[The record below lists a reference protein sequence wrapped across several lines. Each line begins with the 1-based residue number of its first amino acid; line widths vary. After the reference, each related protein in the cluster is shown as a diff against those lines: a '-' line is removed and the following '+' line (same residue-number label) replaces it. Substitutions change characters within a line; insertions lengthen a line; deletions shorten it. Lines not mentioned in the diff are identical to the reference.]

1 MDCFFKQTN
10 PPRGGLQMTLVQNM
24 FIANKGVSSSHDR
37 EQLMEFF
44 ARRYCGREAF
54 AYAQRVTGQPL
65 WTFLDTQIK
74 SRPGKPLKI
83 VRNWL
88 GN

>member
-44 ARRYCGREAF
+44 AR
-54 AYAQRVTGQPL
+54 
-65 WTFLDTQIK
+65 
-74 SRPGKPLKI
+74 
-83 VRNWL
+83 
-88 GN
+88 